1 MRQSSLSKYHLRQFL
16 NAVKTRGKTVANP
29 TLMHRSMST
38 VHCANIAQ
46 WLGRDMKWDPVKER
60 FIGDDEANRMLSRT
74 QRAGWEI
81 V

>member
-1 MRQSSLSKYHLRQFL
+1 
-16 NAVKTRGKTVANP
+16 
-29 TLMHRSMST
+29 MHRSMTT